1 MAVATA
7 VAQLATPSTAMLV
20 VFAIVGVAL
29 VLFVLEPIPLDVT
42 ALAVLVLLVALEPW
56 TGVDLA
62 TGLSGFSSPAT
73 VTVLAMFVLSE
84 GVRRTGVIALVGR
97 YISEHFGDNPT
108 AQLGAVLGL
117 AGTSAGAINNTPV
130 VAVMIPMV
138 EEIANRTGVSPSR
151 LLMPVSFAA
160 MMGGMLTLVGTSTN
174 LLASDV
180 YDRLGPEFEAFS
192 MFEFT
197 ALGLLVLVVG
207 IGYLLVVGQHLVPER
222 VGARRELTAAFDM
235 SEYLTEVVVEPTSA
249 FVGRTVE
256 QCLDDFPADVDLVQ
270 LVRDGEAYPGPLG
283 RKEVREGDIFV
294 LRTDRET
301 LATLIEQEGLGLAP
315 DAVEVTDETLAV
327 EDGDREEAEE
337 QHLFEVVIAPDA
349 DLVGE
354 TLETVHFR
362 NRYHATVL
370 AIRRGGRV
378 IHARMDERRLRAG
391 DTLLI
396 QAPGEAVDR
405 FLESRN
411 FIVIGEFELPAY
423 RRERLPVA
431 LAIVALVVLLPGLGV
446 VPIVHS
452 ALAGFVAMVATG
464 CLRPGEIYE
473 AVDWGVV
480 ILLAGLIP
488 LGAAMERSGAA
499 PYLADGLVAM
509 AGGVQPVALLGVIYL
524 VTAALTQ
531 VVSNNAS
538 VVVMIPVAVDVAI
551 STGANPFAFAL
562 AVTFAAS
569 TAFMTPMG
577 YQTNLMVYGP
587 GGYRFTDFA
596 RVGGPLQ
603 LLLAV
608 ITAVG
613 IAALWGV

>member
-1 MAVATA
+1 
-7 VAQLATPSTAMLV
+7 MLV
-20 VFAIVGVAL
+20 VLAIVAVAL

-42 ALAVLVLLVALEPW
+42 ALAVLVVLVALEPW

-84 GVRRTGVIALVGR
+84 GIRRTGVIALVGR
-97 YISEHFGDNPT
+97 AISERFGDNPT
-108 AQLGAVLGL
+108 AQLAAVLGL
-117 AGTSAGAINNTPV
+117 AGGSAGAINNTPV

-174 LLASDV
+174 LLASDI
-180 YDRLGPEFEAFS
+180 YDRLGPEFDPFS

-197 ALGLLVLVVG
+197 ALGLVILLVG
-207 IGYLLVVGQHLVPER
+207 IAYLLTVGQRLVPER
-222 VGARRELTAAFDM
+222 VGARRELTTAFDM
-235 SEYLTEVVVEPTSA
+235 SEYLTEVVVEPTSTY
-249 FVGRTVE
+249 VGRTVE
-256 QCLDDFPADVDLVQ
+256 QCTRDLGADVDVVQ
-270 LVRDGEAYPGPLG
+270 LIRDGAAFPGPLG
-283 RKEVREGDIFV
+283 RKQVRTGDILV

-301 LATLIEQEGLGLAP
+301 LASLIEQEGLGLGP
-315 DAVEVTDETLAV
+315 DATDVTDETLEV
-327 EDGDREEAEE
+327 EQADREEAEE

-349 DLVGE
+349 ALVGE
-354 TLETVHFR
+354 TLESSHFR
-362 NRYHATVL
+362 NRYHGTVL
-370 AIRRGGRV
+370 AIRRGGKI

-391 DTLLI
+391 DTLLV
-396 QAPGEAVDR
+396 QAPDRAVDR

-431 LAIVALVVLLPGLGV
+431 LAIVALVVILPGLGLV
-446 VPIVHS
+446 SIAHS
-452 ALAGFVAMVATG
+452 ALAGMVAMVATG
-464 CLRPGEIYE
+464 CLRPGEIYD
-473 AVDWGVV
+473 AVDWGVI

-488 LGAAMERSGAA
+488 LGAAMERSGSAL
-499 PYLADGLVAM
+499 YLAEGLVA
-509 AGGVQPVALLGVIYL
+509 AVGGLPSVALLGVVYL
-524 VTAALTQ
+524 VTAAITQ
-531 VVSNNAS
+531 AVSNNAS
-538 VVVMIPVAVDVAI
+538 VIVMVPVAVDIALA
-551 STGANPFAFAL
+551 TGSNPFAFAI

-613 IAALWGV
+613 IATLWGV